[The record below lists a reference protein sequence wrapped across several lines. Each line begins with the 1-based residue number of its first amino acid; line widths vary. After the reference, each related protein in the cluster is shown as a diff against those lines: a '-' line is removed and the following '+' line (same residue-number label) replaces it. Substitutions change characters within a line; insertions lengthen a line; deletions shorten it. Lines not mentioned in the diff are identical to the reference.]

1 MKSLGD
7 ITKKFVPPEKRFD
20 FKSNLIYNNPIKKGV
35 TYMKRKLTEQQKQY
49 NAEYQ
54 KENYTKINMKLK
66 HSEDG
71 DLIEWL
77 NEQKEW
83 GYSFNE
89 ICKAALRD
97 YFEHEDNYNH

>member
-20 FKSNLIYNNPIKKGV
+20 FKRNIVYNGLKKVGRYMHRKSSEKKIQYNNEYNKSNYKKV
-35 TYMKRKLTEQQKQY
+35 
-49 NAEYQ
+49 
-54 KENYTKINMKLK
+54 NMRLK

-89 ICKAALRD
+89 IARTALWE
-97 YFEHEDNYNH
+97 YYKEQKK

>member
-1 MKSLGD
+1 
-7 ITKKFVPPEKRFD
+7 
-20 FKSNLIYNNPIKKGV
+20 
-35 TYMKRKLTEQQKQY
+35 MKRKITEQQKQY

-54 KENYTKINMKLK
+54 KENYTKINMNLK
-66 HSEDG
+66 YSEDG

-89 ICKAALRD
+89 IARTALWE
-97 YFEHEDNYNH
+97 YYKGQKNK

>member
-35 TYMKRKLTEQQKQY
+35 MYMKRKITEQQKQY

-54 KENYTKINMKLK
+54 KENYTNIIMTLK
-66 HSEDG
+66 QSEDG

-89 ICKAALRD
+89 IARTALWE
-97 YFEHEDNYNH
+97 YYKEQKNK